1 MSKIIAL
8 ANQKGGVGKT
18 TSSINLAASLAVL
31 EYRTLLVDAD
41 PQANST
47 SGIGFDPRS
56 IKNSI
61 YECIINDI
69 EPSEA
74 IQKTETPNLDLLPAH
89 IDLVGAEIE
98 MINLNNREYKMKAV
112 LEKVKDQYD
121 FIIVDC
127 SPSLGLIT
135 INALTAADS
144 VIIPVQC
151 EYFALEGLGKLLNTI
166 KIVQNRLNPQLEIEG
181 ILLTM
186 YDVRLRLSNQ
196 VVEEV
201 KTHFQELV
209 FDTIIQRNTR
219 LSEAP
224 SYGVSVI
231 MHDANCKGAINYL
244 NLAREIVR
252 KNGMVKAVFGWP
264 AIHTRT
270 PGEKEENPSTKNIFL
285 DCGCTSKD
293 EVEALGIH
301 VGCVITYEDEFMVL
315 NNRYYV
321 GRALDNRAGGFM
333 IAEVAR
339 LLKENNIT
347 LPFGLYIVNAVQE
360 EIGLR
365 GAEMIAHRIK
375 PNVAI
380 VTDVTH
386 DTGTP
391 MINKITQGD
400 LACGK

>member
-41 PQANST
+41 PQANAT
-47 SGIGFDPRS
+47 SGIGFDPRN

-61 YECIINDI
+61 YECIINQVD
-69 EPSEA
+69 PYEA
-74 IQKTETPNLDLLPAH
+74 IIKTETPNLDLLPAH

-98 MINLNNREYKMKAV
+98 MINLENREYKMQEV
-112 LEKVKDQYD
+112 FNKVRDDYD
-121 FIIVDC
+121 FIIIDC

-166 KIVQNRLNPQLEIEG
+166 KIVQNRLNTNLKIEG

-201 KTHFQELV
+201 RTHFEDMV

-224 SYGVSVI
+224 SFGLSVI
-231 MHDANCKGAINYL
+231 MHDATCKGAINYL
-244 NLAREIVR
+244 NLAREIIR
-252 KNGMVKAVFGWP
+252 KNGLLNDELKA
-264 AIHTRT
+264 TT
-270 PGEKEENPSTKNIFL
+270 
-285 DCGCTSKD
+285 
-293 EVEALGIH
+293 
-301 VGCVITYEDEFMVL
+301 
-315 NNRYYV
+315 
-321 GRALDNRAGGFM
+321 
-333 IAEVAR
+333 
-339 LLKENNIT
+339 
-347 LPFGLYIVNAVQE
+347 
-360 EIGLR
+360 
-365 GAEMIAHRIK
+365 
-375 PNVAI
+375 
-380 VTDVTH
+380 VTV
-386 DTGTP
+386 
-391 MINKITQGD
+391 
-400 LACGK
+400 

>member
-1 MSKIIAL
+1 MSKIIAI

-31 EYRTLLVDAD
+31 EFKTLLVDAD

-47 SGIGFDPRS
+47 SGIGFDPRN

-61 YECIINDI
+61 YECIINQTDVR
-69 EPSEA
+69 EA
-74 IQKTETPNLDLLPAH
+74 IQKTDTPNLDLLPAH

-98 MINLNNREYKMKAV
+98 MINMNDREYKMKAV
-112 LEKVKDQYD
+112 LAPIKNDYD
-121 FIIVDC
+121 FIIIDC

-166 KIVQNRLNPQLEIEG
+166 KIVQSRLNTQLEVEG

-201 KTHFQELV
+201 KTHFEEMV

-224 SYGVSVI
+224 SFGVSVI
-231 MHDANCKGAINYL
+231 MHDATSKGAINYL

-252 KNGMVKAVFGWP
+252 KNGFVTNVV
-264 AIHTRT
+264 TT
-270 PGEKEENPSTKNIFL
+270 T
-285 DCGCTSKD
+285 
-293 EVEALGIH
+293 
-301 VGCVITYEDEFMVL
+301 
-315 NNRYYV
+315 
-321 GRALDNRAGGFM
+321 
-333 IAEVAR
+333 AET
-339 LLKENNIT
+339 E
-347 LPFGLYIVNAVQE
+347 
-360 EIGLR
+360 
-365 GAEMIAHRIK
+365 
-375 PNVAI
+375 
-380 VTDVTH
+380 
-386 DTGTP
+386 
-391 MINKITQGD
+391 
-400 LACGK
+400 